1 MDETKKQPE
10 EITDAP
16 LPEKELDKVVGGETI
31 KFNYGA
37 VEWTYTKQK
46 PDGTATGK

>member
-1 MDETKKQPE
+1 MSDEIKKPE

-37 VEWTYTKQK
+37 IQLVYTQQK
-46 PDGTATGK
+46 PDGSAGK